1 MYFTQVFKQQFS
13 DFKHMYQTSPSYL
26 FPAFN
31 FAFLDSQK
39 KKKSPLSSF
48 CFNCAFQWKSPISIH
63 CQLLT
68 KKEKYYVL
76 FLFIFYF

>member
-1 MYFTQVFKQQFS
+1 MYFTQVFKQQVS

-39 KKKSPLSSF
+39 KKKNIRFPRSALIVPFS
-48 CFNCAFQWKSPISIH
+48 
-63 CQLLT
+63 
-68 KKEKYYVL
+68 EKVQ
-76 FLFIFYF
+76 

>member
-13 DFKHMYQTSPSYL
+13 DFKHMYQTSPNYL

-39 KKKSPLSSF
+39 KKKIS
-48 CFNCAFQWKSPISIH
+48 AFLV
-63 CQLLT
+63 LL
-68 KKEKYYVL
+68 
-76 FLFIFYF
+76 